1 MALLSFEFKLNHI
14 FFFLIFIVYCIRH
27 YIQTF
32 NSFSENEKKA
42 HMKIFNIYIYT
53 ISNLFSSI
61 FFCIVRKR
69 SKTKKKK
76 LERDSGNKSKI
87 FNKESS
93 KTIKTLDIEL
103 IYEKSSPVSRSKLL
117 IRTLIVAITDL
128 IAQYSLFIFYIY
140 YDIKKVQL
148 DIVLI
153 FNILSI
159 YIFSKLILKTYYYK
173 HHHLSLLINLIG
185 ILLIS
190 ITDIIILYEVWNK
203 DLIYFLFV
211 DIFSNICYSLEDV
224 IGKKAL
230 MEEFLSPYS
239 LLIYKGLYELILLFI
254 ASIPFFFIKIDES
267 NIFSVFI
274 RKMNSFGNILYI
286 FLLMIINFFYTLLI
300 WIIIDI
306 FSPNHLAM
314 AMCVE
319 GILDKLDL
327 LIFNFDKFKNNIF
340 ISIYGIVIYFIL
352 TLGTLIHN
360 EILIINSCG
369 LNEYTNKNI
378 DIKGVEDFQHAT
390 GRRGTNSTI
399 IFDDNQENKDI
410 NDKMDNK
417 EIILN
422 ELSMIPPQEKDS

>member
-230 MEEFLSPYS
+230 MEEFL
-239 LLIYKGLYELILLFI
+239 
-254 ASIPFFFIKIDES
+254 
-267 NIFSVFI
+267 
-274 RKMNSFGNILYI
+274 
-286 FLLMIINFFYTLLI
+286 
-300 WIIIDI
+300 
-306 FSPNHLAM
+306 
-314 AMCVE
+314 
-319 GILDKLDL
+319 
-327 LIFNFDKFKNNIF
+327 
-340 ISIYGIVIYFIL
+340 
-352 TLGTLIHN
+352 
-360 EILIINSCG
+360 
-369 LNEYTNKNI
+369 
-378 DIKGVEDFQHAT
+378 
-390 GRRGTNSTI
+390 
-399 IFDDNQENKDI
+399 
-410 NDKMDNK
+410 
-417 EIILN
+417 
-422 ELSMIPPQEKDS
+422 

>member
-1 MALLSFEFKLNHI
+1 M
-14 FFFLIFIVYCIRH
+14 
-27 YIQTF
+27 
-32 NSFSENEKKA
+32 
-42 HMKIFNIYIYT
+42 
-53 ISNLFSSI
+53 
-61 FFCIVRKR
+61 
-69 SKTKKKK
+69 
-76 LERDSGNKSKI
+76 
-87 FNKESS
+87 
-93 KTIKTLDIEL
+93 
-103 IYEKSSPVSRSKLL
+103 
-117 IRTLIVAITDL
+117 
-128 IAQYSLFIFYIY
+128 
-140 YDIKKVQL
+140 
-148 DIVLI
+148 
-153 FNILSI
+153 
-159 YIFSKLILKTYYYK
+159 
-173 HHHLSLLINLIG
+173 
-185 ILLIS
+185 
-190 ITDIIILYEVWNK
+190 
-203 DLIYFLFV
+203 
-211 DIFSNICYSLEDV
+211 
-224 IGKKAL
+224 
-230 MEEFLSPYS
+230 
-239 LLIYKGLYELILLFI
+239 LIYKGLYELILLFI

-378 DIKGVEDFQHAT
+378 DIKSVEDFQHAT